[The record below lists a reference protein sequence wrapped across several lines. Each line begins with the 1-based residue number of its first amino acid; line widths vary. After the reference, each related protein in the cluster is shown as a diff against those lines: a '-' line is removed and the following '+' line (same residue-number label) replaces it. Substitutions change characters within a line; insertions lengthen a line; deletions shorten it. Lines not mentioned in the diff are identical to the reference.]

1 MIPFVSM
8 FKKKKVEGDPTTNTN
23 HPLVPGCPLGAERLH
38 QNHGFF
44 EKVKAITK
52 ELFLKDST
60 VSAGNDSNVANTNS
74 KRQINGGDL
83 EVVQSWDESGRT
95 FARFEELPIELRL
108 VILELYL
115 EKSRITTLNFI
126 PSDLL
131 RYDHMFGRSFRLTCG
146 SIPPI
151 LCLNHQY
158 RATFLERCTKPGI
171 TRSQTTLSIE
181 DALQQLTD
189 EERCTTLQDS
199 FNDGS
204 RSVFPVYAT
213 HTGRNIIFS
222 PNDTIWI
229 QGDFWLDELRR
240 ATIARSAFHSLRHL
254 AIPYKTRRKSLFE
267 VEDMLDFVKC
277 IILTFPELKTI
288 ALVLGAEEVIPERP
302 VYNGEI
308 NFTAP
313 EKVKIVVDVP
323 VEAPLTSRKAF
334 SRIWRQALR
343 KSAPLPQIQTQVEH
357 WSAKRLGLDAW
368 RILDFIKERAIEAG
382 NHGFPVS
389 PWTVASEVDR
399 WEVPVVTVV
408 TASLSTASKTR
419 SIQEPTIRLE
429 GW

>member
-1 MIPFVSM
+1 MISSISV
-8 FKKKKVEGDPTTNTN
+8 FKKKRSKRDSTTNTN
-23 HPLVPGCPLGAERLH
+23 YSLVLGYPSGAERLRQH
-38 QNHGFF
+38 NGFF
-44 EKVKAITK
+44 QKVKAIAK
-52 ELFLKDST
+52 EVFPKDST
-60 VSAGNDSNVANTNS
+60 FLAGNDLSVASTYS
-74 KRQINGGDL
+74 KGQINGADV
-83 EVVQSWDESGRT
+83 EVVQSWDENGRT
-95 FARFEELPIELRL
+95 FARFEDLPMELRL

-115 EKSRITTLNFI
+115 EKSRITTLNFV

-158 RATFLERCTKPGI
+158 RATFLERFTKPGM

-199 FNDGS
+199 LNDGS
-204 RSVFPVYAT
+204 RSAFPVYAT
-213 HTGRNIIFS
+213 HTGRNIIFN

-240 ATIARSAFHSLRHL
+240 STISRSAFYRLRHL

-267 VEDMLDFVKC
+267 VGDMLDFVNC
-277 IILTFPELKTI
+277 IITTFPELKTI

-308 NFTAP
+308 TFTTP

-323 VEAPLTSRKAF
+323 VETPLTSRKSL
-334 SRIWRQALR
+334 SRIWKQALR

-357 WSAKRLGLDAW
+357 WSAKRLGLDAF
-368 RILDFIKERAIEAG
+368 RMLDFIKERAIERG
-382 NHGFPVS
+382 NRGFS
-389 PWTVASEVDR
+389 IFPWTVADEVDI
-399 WEVPVVTVV
+399 WEIPVVTVV
-408 TASLSTASKTR
+408 TASLSTASKSR
-419 SIQEPTIRLE
+419 SIPEPTIRLE
-429 GW
+429 EW